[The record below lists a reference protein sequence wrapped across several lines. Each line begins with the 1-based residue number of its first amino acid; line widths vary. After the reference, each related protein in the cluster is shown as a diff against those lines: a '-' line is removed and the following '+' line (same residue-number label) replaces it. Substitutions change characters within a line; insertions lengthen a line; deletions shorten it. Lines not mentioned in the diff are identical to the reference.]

1 MENASEQDLQPVTL
15 DDLLKSESAVL
26 QRIGQQAVEGPA
38 AAGHTSSTSGHNSG
52 GSHQSHTSAK
62 TERPFGDD

>member
-1 MENASEQDLQPVTL
+1 MENASDQDLQPVTL

-26 QRIGQQAVEGPA
+26 QRIGLQVMDGPT
-38 AAGHTSSTSGHNSG
+38 AGNHNSSTSGHNSG

-62 TERPFGDD
+62 TERPFGGD